1 LRPARAAGIFVTT
14 EPEDAMS
21 ARRVLLANAI
31 FTAISAGFI
40 VIARDWLYPLFAL
53 DSALVLL
60 IIAGGLAMYAASL
73 GLTARRGP
81 DRQALVTAAVLDA
94 GWVLG
99 SVIVLAAAW
108 PLLDPWDAC

>member
-1 LRPARAAGIFVTT
+1 
-14 EPEDAMS
+14 
-21 ARRVLLANAI
+21 
-31 FTAISAGFI
+31 
-40 VIARDWLYPLFAL
+40 
-53 DSALVLL
+53 L